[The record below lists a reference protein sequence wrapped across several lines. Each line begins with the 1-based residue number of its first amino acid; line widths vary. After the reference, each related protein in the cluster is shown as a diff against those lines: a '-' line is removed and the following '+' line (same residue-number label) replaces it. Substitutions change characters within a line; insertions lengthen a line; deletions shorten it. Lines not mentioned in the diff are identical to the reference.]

1 MNPIVGVRAEV
12 LENFYMSIDEQY
24 GSVDACLVE
33 LGVDQHARSKLAAS
47 LTMKPEQLAMGD

>member
-1 MNPIVGVRAEV
+1 VRAEV

-33 LGVDQHARSKLAAS
+33 LGVDQHACSKLAAS